1 MPNNKVYYQGCISC
15 GWRDCF
21 LMECT
26 ERDKCPQFKEY
37 EKKHYKKRE
46 NIGTKLEKFF
56 IGLKK

>member
-37 EKKHYKKRE
+37 EKEPLKNYFGKERVE
-46 NIGTKLEKFF
+46 NEKL
-56 IGLKK
+56 